1 MITVNRQGYYFEF
14 PIQFQQIKSMNAVEN
29 GRMTATLDGL
39 SLTNVFEKLT
49 ADEIVAL
56 MPDQSTLKE
65 VRRLLNSNVA

>member
-1 MITVNRQGYYFEF
+1 MITVNTQGYYFEF
-14 PIQFQQIKSMNAVEN
+14 PIQFQQIKSMSAEN

-65 VRRLLNSNVA
+65 VRRLLNSKIA